1 MKKIVNSA
9 VLKMSCGLLAGVL
22 APNVVHACACGC
34 GVFDVATSSMFP
46 QGQGGMAWVQYDY
59 QDQNHNW
66 SGTSQAP
73 AINNGDKEIET
84 DFTTI
89 GLQYMF
95 NSSWGVQLE
104 LPYDYRKFTTVTAN
118 PNAPNPGVTTATI
131 KWGALG
137 DMRLEGI
144 YTGFFADQS
153 AGVSF
158 GLKLPTGDWTHNNA
172 YGDVDRDSEL
182 GTGSTDILLGG
193 FYRGNLD
200 SNQKWDWFAQALLDV
215 PVLTQVQY
223 RPGVELD
230 TAAGIDYKGF
240 SLGRVRISPVAQA
253 IFSYRSADSGA
264 NAAGGANDDPE
275 DGVNSG
281 YERLM
286 LSPGI
291 EFHIHPV
298 KIYADAEFPVYQNF
312 TGNQLA
318 APVLFKVS
326 VSFMF

>member
-1 MKKIVNSA
+1 MKNKFNSSA
-9 VLKMSCGLLAGVL
+9 TVKMSRGLLAGML
-22 APNVVHACACGC
+22 APSIVHACACGC

-46 QGQGGMAWVQYDY
+46 GGQGGMAFLQYDY
-59 QDQNHNW
+59 QDQNRNW

-73 AINNGDKEIET
+73 AANNDDKQIET
-84 DFTTI
+84 DFFTA
-89 GLQYMF
+89 GFQYMF

-104 LPYDYRKFTTVTAN
+104 VPYDDRTFKTTSAAPGN
-118 PNAPNPGVTTATI
+118 PITTI
-131 KWGALG
+131 NWGELG
-137 DMRLEGI
+137 DIRLEGI
-144 YTGFFADQS
+144 YTGFFADLS
-153 AGVSF
+153 AGVTF
-158 GLKLPTGDWTHNNA
+158 GVKLPTGDWTFNNA
-172 YGDVDRDSEL
+172 FGDVDRDSEI

-200 SNQKWDWFAQALLDV
+200 RNQKWDWFGQLQLDV
-215 PVLTQVQY
+215 PVLIQAEY

-240 SLGRVRISPVAQA
+240 SLGRVKISPVAQV
-253 IFSYRSADSGA
+253 IFSERTSDSGA
-264 NAAGGANDDPE
+264 NAAGGANDDPTG
-275 DGVNSG
+275 GVSSG
-281 YERLM
+281 YQRIM

-326 VSFMF
+326 LSFMF

>member
-1 MKKIVNSA
+1 MARVGS
-9 VLKMSCGLLAGVL
+9 GLLVGML
-22 APNVVHACACGC
+22 APSIVHACACGC

-46 QGQGGMAWVQYDY
+46 EGAGGTAFLQFDY

-66 SGTSQAP
+66 NGTSQAP
-73 AINNGDKEIET
+73 NANNDDKEIKT
-84 DFTTI
+84 YFTTL
-89 GLQYMF
+89 GFQYMF
-95 NSSWGVQLE
+95 NSSWGVE
-104 LPYDYRKFTTVTAN
+104 AEVPYDFRTFKTDVGGGDIVTKN
-118 PNAPNPGVTTATI
+118 WNQ
-131 KWGALG
+131 LG
-137 DMRLEGI
+137 DIRVQGI

-153 AGVSF
+153 AGVTF
-158 GLKLPTGDWTHNNA
+158 GLKLPTGSYTFDS
-172 YGDVDRDSEL
+172 DVVDRDTQI

-200 SNQKWDWFAQALLDV
+200 SNQKWDWFAQGLLDV
-215 PVLTQVQY
+215 PTLIQDQY

-240 SLGRVRISPVAQA
+240 SIGRVRISPVAQA
-253 IFSYRSADSGA
+253 IFSYRSSDSGD
-264 NAAGGANDDPE
+264 AADPS
-275 DGVNSG
+275 DSG

-298 KIYADAEFPVYQNF
+298 KIYADVEIPVFQNF
-312 TGNQLA
+312 TGNQVA

-326 VSFMF
+326 MSYMF

>member
-1 MKKIVNSA
+1 
-9 VLKMSCGLLAGVL
+9 
-22 APNVVHACACGC
+22 
-34 GVFDVATSSMFP
+34 MFP
-46 QGQGGMAWVQYDY
+46 QGQGGMAWLQYDY
-59 QDQNHNW
+59 QDQDHNW
-66 SGTSQAP
+66 SGTSRAP

-84 DFTTI
+84 DFVTI
-89 GLQYMF
+89 GVQYLF
-95 NSSWGVQLE
+95 NTSWGIQVE

-118 PNAPNPGVTTATI
+118 PNAAIPGVTTATV
-131 KWGALG
+131 KWSALG
-137 DMRLEGI
+137 DVRVEGI

-153 AGVSF
+153 AGVTF
-158 GLKLPTGDWTHNNA
+158 GLKLPTGDWTHENA
-172 YGDVDRDSEL
+172 YDDVDRDSEL

-200 SNQKWDWFAQALLDV
+200 RDQKWDWFAQGVLDV
-215 PVLTQVQY
+215 PVLTQAQY

-230 TAAGIDYKGF
+230 AAAGIDYKGF

-253 IFSYRSADSGA
+253 IFSYRSSDGGA

-275 DGVNSG
+275 GGVNSG

-286 LSPGI
+286 LSPGV

-298 KIYADAEFPVYQNF
+298 KLYADVEIPVFQNF
-312 TGNQLA
+312 TGNQLV

-326 VSFMF
+326 LSYMF